1 MKLENHHLCSIY
13 NVDKIGAN
21 NRFFTIKKKLNKPKG
36 GIVTVEEFCNL
47 KGISLGQFEDL
58 IHKKSPISI

>member
-1 MKLENHHLCSIY
+1 MILENSHLCSIY

-21 NRFFTIKKKLNKPKG
+21 NRFWYIKKKLGKPKKG

-47 KGISLGQFEDL
+47 KGITLEQFNNL
-58 IHKKSPISI
+58 TNKKSPRQ